1 MGEEDRVALSL
12 GGDANIVFGFGGEGF
27 YDEVVEGSG
36 DRFDLYGLLVLGTRT
51 MRCS

>member
-12 GGDANIVFGFGGEGF
+12 GGDANIVFGVGGVGQEGF

-36 DRFDLYGLLVLGTRT
+36 DRFDLYN
-51 MRCS
+51 